1 MFDTKQITIGT
12 LLFVTIGIGF
22 YYITKE
28 KTQQGPEDEDK
39 KEDKKEE

>member
-12 LLFVTIGIGF
+12 ILFVTIGIGF

-28 KTQQGPEDEDK
+28 KRY
-39 KEDKKEE
+39 KEEEEEEEEEE